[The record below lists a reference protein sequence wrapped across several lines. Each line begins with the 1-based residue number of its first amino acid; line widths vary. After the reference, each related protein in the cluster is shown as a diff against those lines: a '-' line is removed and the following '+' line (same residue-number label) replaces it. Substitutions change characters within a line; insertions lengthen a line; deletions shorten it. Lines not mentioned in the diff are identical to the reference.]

1 MDIMSPYDCPICGTK
16 LKVNSPQVIGVHERG
31 KVHQAA
37 LQKKTDELNE
47 HKLSGTDEI
56 KQAVTVKPAA
66 PKIQK
71 TVKAPIPPIQ
81 EYVPPVISIQ
91 TTKPEE
97 PKNVKDTKTKTEQ
110 KSEEWDG
117 EFF

>member
-1 MDIMSPYDCPICGTK
+1 MSPYTCPVCGK
-16 LKVNSPQVIGVHERG
+16 LLKSSSSQVIHMHEKSKFHLDAKLQRSDHDENNKTKS
-31 KVHQAA
+31 KV
-37 LQKKTDELNE
+37 E
-47 HKLSGTDEI
+47 
-56 KQAVTVKPAA
+56 TV
-66 PKIQK
+66 QK
-71 TVKAPIPPIQ
+71 TVKAPIPPPP
-81 EYVPPVISIQ
+81 EYVPPVIPIQTTKIQ

>member
-1 MDIMSPYDCPICGTK
+1 MSPYDCPICGTK

-37 LQKKTDELNE
+37 L
-47 HKLSGTDEI
+47 
-56 KQAVTVKPAA
+56 KQKPAEKQ
-66 PKIQK
+66 PVKTVQK
-71 TVKAPIPPIQ
+71 TVEAPIPQPAT
-81 EYVPPVISIQ
+81 PVIPIQ

-97 PKNVKDTKTKTEQ
+97 PKPHVPDKKTKTEQ

>member
-1 MDIMSPYDCPICGTK
+1 MSPYDCPICGTK
-16 LKVNSPQVIGVHERG
+16 LKVNTPQVIGVHERG

-37 LQKKTDELNE
+37 LKAKTGEPNE
-47 HKLSGTDEI
+47 HKLNDS
-56 KQAVTVKPAA
+56 V
-66 PKIQK
+66 QK

-81 EYVPPVISIQ
+81 EYVPPVIPIQ